1 MGIEIERKFLVQND
15 SWRDQV
21 IYESR
26 LQQGYICNQ
35 SNTTVRVRIGKGKA
49 ILNIKS
55 ATVGIRRSEFEYEIP
70 LQEGEAILESVAR
83 KPIIDK
89 VRYKVRHGAHVW
101 DLDVFG
107 GENQGLIVAEVE
119 LASEDESFDKP
130 GWAGNEVS
138 GDARYYN
145 ASLVTCPYSQWTK

>member
-15 SWRDQV
+15 SWRGQV
-21 IYESR
+21 IDESR

-35 SNTTVRVRIGKGKA
+35 SNATVRVRIGNGKA
-49 ILNIKS
+49 VLNVKS

-89 VRYKVRHGAHVW
+89 VRYRVRHGAHVW
-101 DLDVFG
+101 DLDVFE

-130 GWAGNEVS
+130 GWAGDEVS
-138 GDARYYN
+138 GDPRYYN

>member
-21 IYESR
+21 IDESR

-35 SNTTVRVRIGKGKA
+35 GSATVRVRIGKGKA

-70 LQEGEAILESVAR
+70 LLEGEALLESVAR

-89 VRYKVRHGAHVW
+89 VRYKIKHGAHIW
-101 DLDVFG
+101 DLDVFE

-119 LASEDESFDKP
+119 LASEGEVFDKP
-130 GWAGNEVS
+130 PWAGKEVS
-138 GDARYYN
+138 GDPRYYN
-145 ASLVTCPYSQWTK
+145 ASLVTSPYSQWAG